1 LLSQIPPQTAL
12 HAPLS
17 VGAVPSNTSA
27 FAPQPP
33 TAALNNLN
41 LQNQQR
47 NNDSS
52 NEKTGNFYA
61 QQQNQTPQPP
71 PPAYNTPPPAANW
84 PALAQATALY
94 AYTSPDAGDLELQP
108 NDQISVTEYL
118 NAEWWKGKNT
128 RTGREGIFPRSY
140 VKVNEEKGA
149 APANPHGNNYGN
161 APLEVSQVGNGTG
174 EAPNKGSEMVCYFVF
189 PSSGCFRNIEIHV
202 DAHITGQEVWQEARK
217 RRHLRRGCHYR
228 WQHCQQYFLGFMI
241 IMTITNVLKLHR
253 NGVLIFEILH

>member
-1 LLSQIPPQTAL
+1 MQTAAVNRSIRTIKAELEYLCDASIITPQTLSNLLSQIPPQTAL

-52 NEKTGNFYA
+52 NEKTGNFYG

-71 PPAYNTPPPAANW
+71 PPAYNTPPPAVNW

-149 APANPHGNNYGN
+149 APVNPHGNNYGN

-174 EAPNKGSEMVCYFVF
+174 EAPNKGSEMGKKFGKKLGNAAIF
-189 PSSGCFRNIEIHV
+189 GAGATIGGNIV
-202 DAHITGQEVWQEARK
+202 
-217 RRHLRRGCHYR
+217 
-228 WQHCQQYFLGFMI
+228 
-241 IMTITNVLKLHR
+241 NS
-253 NGVLIFEILH
+253 IF

>member
-1 LLSQIPPQTAL
+1 L

-17 VGAVPSNTSA
+17 VGAVPSNTA

-33 TAALNNLN
+33 TAALNNLS

-47 NNDSS
+47 NDNF
-52 NEKTGNFYA
+52 NEKSGGAYGQ

-71 PPAYNTPPPAANW
+71 PPAYNSPPPQANW

-94 AYTSPDAGDLELQP
+94 TYSSPDAGDLELQP

-140 VKVNEEKGA
+140 VKVNEDKSA
-149 APANPHGNNYGN
+149 APANPHANNYGN

-174 EAPNKGSEMVCYFVF
+174 EAPNKGSEMVSFHHKT
-189 PSSGCFRNIEIHV
+189 SQIRNE
-202 DAHITGQEVWQEARK
+202 
-217 RRHLRRGCHYR
+217 
-228 WQHCQQYFLGFMI
+228 FML
-241 IMTITNVLKLHR
+241 T
-253 NGVLIFEILH
+253 